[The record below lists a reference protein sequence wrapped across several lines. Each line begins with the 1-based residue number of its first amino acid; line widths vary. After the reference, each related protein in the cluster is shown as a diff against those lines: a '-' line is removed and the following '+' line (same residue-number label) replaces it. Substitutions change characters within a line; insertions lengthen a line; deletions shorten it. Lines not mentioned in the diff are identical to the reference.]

1 MTCASHSEGS
11 ALYMVDLA
19 ERVKRERELKKRGK
33 GEERE
38 GEKGIREGLG
48 DPGSSPRG
56 RAPRR

>member
-38 GEKGIREGLG
+38 GERFGF
-48 DPGSSPRG
+48 
-56 RAPRR
+56 